1 MRIILGTAIFSATI
15 LIVGCGP
22 TCKELRAN
30 YEKARAAELTEHSE
44 NGQSAESGDDGP
56 LAHLAVGL
64 RTSMLEDLAAR
75 TATQTL
81 EAVLSVSDALDVA
94 GDSPVAVET
103 LPALD
108 QLQLDRPDNACRHC
122 FQISGKLSGKMD
134 VRIPALGRR
143 TVPLDGDFQFIA
155 PLTLAPGKKKGTTA
169 LQLDLSEAARHNA
182 PLVALNVTDLRSSWA
197 QTIQQLLSDA
207 LSDTLLEQLEP
218 VTLASF
224 EVPNFGLTG
233 VSIQPAGLQISPDG
247 EAVQAL
253 LTTDLPLSSPP
264 GADALGSAATPS
276 GGRNVSMAVPT
287 RIVAAGIARGFRSGD
302 VSRSYELSGEAASE
316 GPVRVTLGDI
326 DTSPPVSS
334 DTTEDGSKNRQ
345 PVSFG
350 FRAWHLQEG
359 GPCYW
364 FDGKSSGEIR
374 ADEGRVS
381 VGLDDVTFT
390 DTSRTGLSLA
400 AANWRSASFLESG
413 SQILG
418 ASLNEGNIDMP
429 GGPYELS
436 QLGLD
441 VTDGIVS
448 VSAAVA
454 PKQNGNKE
462 EGQSRTDDAEEGG
475 SQENAEGPSASEST
489 SADQ

>member
-30 YEKARAAELTEHSE
+30 YEKARAAELPEHSE

-64 RTSMLEDLAAR
+64 RISMLEDLAAR

-94 GDSPVAVET
+94 GDSPVAIET
-103 LPALD
+103 LPELD
-108 QLQLDRPDNACRHC
+108 QLQLDRPDGACPHC
-122 FQISGKLSGKMD
+122 FRISGKLSGTMD
-134 VRIPALGRR
+134 VRIPALGKRN
-143 TVPLDGDFQFIA
+143 VPMDGEFEFVA
-155 PLTLAPGKKKGTTA
+155 PLTLAPGGQEGTTA

-182 PLVALNVTDLRSSWA
+182 PLVALKVTDLRSSWA
-197 QTIQQLLSDA
+197 RTIQQLLSDA
-207 LSDTLLEQLEP
+207 LADTLLEKLEP
-218 VTLASF
+218 VTLAMF
-224 EVPNFGLTG
+224 ETPDFGLTG
-233 VSIQPAGLQISPDG
+233 VSMQPAGLQITPDG

-264 GADALGSAATPS
+264 GADTLGSAATPT
-276 GGRNVSMAVPT
+276 GGRNVSLAVPT

-302 VSRSYELSGEAASE
+302 VSRNYELNGETSSE

-326 DTSPPVSS
+326 ETSPSAS
-334 DTTEDGSKNRQ
+334 NDAAEDSKNRQ
-345 PVSFG
+345 PLSFG
-350 FRAWHLQEG
+350 FRAWHLEEG

-364 FDGKSSGEIR
+364 FDGEASGEIR
-374 ADEGRVS
+374 ADEGRVL
-381 VGLDDVTFT
+381 VGVDDVTFT

-413 SQILG
+413 SQILS
-418 ASLNEGNIDMP
+418 ASLNEGNLDLP
-429 GGPYELS
+429 GGPYGFS

-448 VSAAVA
+448 LSAAVA
-454 PKQNGNKE
+454 PKKKGD
-462 EGQSRTDDAEEGG
+462 EGAHDTDDPDDDG
-475 SQENAEGPSASEST
+475 SQGDSESPDT
-489 SADQ
+489 SDSMSDPR